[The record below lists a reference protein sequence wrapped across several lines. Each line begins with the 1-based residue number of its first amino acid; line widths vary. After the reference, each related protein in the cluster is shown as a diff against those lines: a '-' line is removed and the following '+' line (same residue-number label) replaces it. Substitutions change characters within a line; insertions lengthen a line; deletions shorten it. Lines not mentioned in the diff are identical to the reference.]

1 MEKFTVC
8 LWPGAGYILFA
19 IEVLASSEED
29 ALTKAVERALN
40 EEYSILGFEDTEE
53 KVNDLLSYYAKEYEK
68 YDDYLEFFTSYLNYY
83 YIGDLNYFI
92 HMDNTKI
99 MKGWGL
105 YENSI
110 PMVEENG
117 TEKEQSGN

>member
-8 LWPGAGYILFA
+8 LWPGAGYITFA

-40 EEYSILGFEDTEE
+40 EDISIYGFEDTEE
-53 KVNDLLSYYAKEYEK
+53 NVNDLLWFYPEDYKE
-68 YDDYLEFFTSYLNYY
+68 YDDYLEFFTSCLNYH
-83 YIGDLNYFI
+83 YIGDLNYFV

-99 MKGWGL
+99 EKGWGL

-110 PMVEENG
+110 PLK
-117 TEKEQSGN
+117 KE